1 MSMLKRDEI
10 RERVRA
16 RIEPRLGG
24 RTLSDGDDMF
34 ALGYV
39 NSLFALQLARMIE
52 KEFELRLDADD
63 MDFDNFRTVDG
74 IIAMVSGKMLAA
86 PS

>member
-1 MSMLKRDEI
+1 MLQRDEI

-16 RIEPRLGG
+16 RVGPRLGG
-24 RTLSDGDDMF
+24 RALSDSDDMF

-52 KEFELRLDADD
+52 KEFGLRLDADD
-63 MDFDNFRTVDG
+63 MDFDNFRTVNG
-74 IIAMVSGKMLAA
+74 IVTMVSGKL
-86 PS
+86 PTETS

>member
-1 MSMLKRDEI
+1 VKRDEI

-24 RTLSDGDDMF
+24 RMLADSDDMF

-39 NSLFALQLARMIE
+39 NSLFALQMARFVE
-52 KEFELRLDADD
+52 KEFGLRLTSED
-63 MDFDNFRTVDG
+63 MDFDNFRTVNG
-74 IIAMVSGKMLAA
+74 IISMVSGKA
-86 PS
+86 SVEQS

>member
-1 MSMLKRDEI
+1 MLKRDEI
-10 RERVRA
+10 RARVRA

-24 RTLSDGDDMF
+24 RTLSDSDDMF

-39 NSLFALQLARMIE
+39 NSLFALQLARIVE
-52 KEFELRLDADD
+52 KEFGLQLGAED

-74 IIAMVSGKMLAA
+74 IIAMVSSKVMTEQ
-86 PS
+86 S

>member
-1 MSMLKRDEI
+1 MPNTNEI
-10 RERVRA
+10 RDRVRA

-24 RTLSDGDDMF
+24 RTLSDSDDMF

-52 KEFELRLDADD
+52 KEFGLRFDADD
-63 MDFDNFRTVDG
+63 MDFANFRTVNG
-74 IIAMVSGKMLAA
+74 IVAMVSGKLPVA